1 MNRQRISRRDLLKI
15 GAAAGAV
22 TLAGCAAP
30 AAAPQQP
37 TTAPAAPATGVE
49 ATTAPEQAPAEA
61 PAAPLAAGEIEYFM
75 YDLGPANK
83 SREEM
88 RDAFQAAN
96 PDAKVRI
103 TVLPYGELWQKIAA
117 RMAAGQ
123 PPDVMY
129 GDFSLVR
136 SALEGQLLDM
146 TSYMKA
152 DSVLSDSNQFT
163 IEMMDPMQAKYGTSK
178 VVALIMGTWVPILYF
193 NKDLF
198 DVANVAY
205 PTEDWTWE
213 EVREAAM
220 KLTKDDRSQFGVQIG
235 VPFDNVGWMWWGQQ
249 PADFWATPQA
259 FPETSNF
266 NNETGINVF
275 RVYYDLTHVDKSA
288 PTPDEASGYSQYA
301 GPFGAGKSAMYTG
314 GDWDAGWS
322 FRELPFKWDMT
333 LTPKMRKD
341 YRPSLN
347 TMVATNTIA
356 SATKNPDIAWNFVR
370 FISASKEGQTLVGA
384 GAYETPVLKG
394 VAESDEVLKPDWAP
408 EGYSARVKAALLPGP
423 MFTPYPLN
431 INLWEFPG
439 KFLDPTVDNVRKGE
453 MTPEQAVEYLDKEGK
468 PYFAQQ
474 KKDTPPIP

>member
-1 MNRQRISRRDLLKI
+1 MNRSKLSRRDFLKI
-15 GAAAGAV
+15 GAAAGAM

-37 TTAPAAPATGVE
+37 APAAGTE
-49 ATTAPEQAPAEA
+49 ATTG
-61 PAAPLAAGEIEYFM
+61 PAAVPAAGEIEYFM
-75 YDLGPANK
+75 YDLGPANQ

-96 PDAKVRI
+96 PGAKVKV
-103 TVLPYGELWQKIAA
+103 TVLPYDEMWQKVAA
-117 RMAAGQ
+117 LMAAGQ

-136 SALEGQLLDM
+136 NALEGQLLDL
-146 TSYMKA
+146 TDYMKA
-152 DSVLSDSNQFT
+152 DPVLSDPNQFT
-163 IEMMDPMQAKYGTSK
+163 VNMQDDVQAKYGTSK
-178 VVALIMGTWVPILYF
+178 IVALIMGTWVPILYY
-193 NKDLF
+193 NKDMF
-198 DVANVAY
+198 DAAGVAY

-213 EVREAAM
+213 DVREAAR
-220 KLTKDDRSQFGVQIG
+220 KLTKDDRSQFGVQLG
-235 VPFDNVGWMWWGQQ
+235 TTFDNVGWMWWGQK
-249 PADFWATPQA
+249 PDNFWAIPQA
-259 FPETSNF
+259 FPETCNF
-266 NNETGINVF
+266 DNPTGIGVMQ
-275 RVYYDLTHVDKSA
+275 VYYDLTYVDKSA
-288 PTPDEASGYSQYA
+288 PTPDEASGYSNYA
-301 GPFGAGKSAMYTG
+301 GPFGAGKAAMYSG

-341 YRPSLN
+341 YRPALN

-356 SATKNPDIAWNFVR
+356 SATKNPDIAWNFIR
-370 FISASKEGQTLVGA
+370 FITATEEGQKLVGK

-408 EGYSARVKAALLPGP
+408 AGYAARVKAASLPGP

-431 INLWEFPG
+431 INLWEFPS
-439 KFLDPTVDNVRKGE
+439 KFLDPTVDNVRRGE

-468 PYFAQQ
+468 PYFEQQ
-474 KKDTPPIP
+474 RKDTPPIP

>member
-1 MNRQRISRRDLLKI
+1 MNRSKLSRRNFLKI
-15 GAAAGAV
+15 GAAAGAM

-37 TTAPAAPATGVE
+37 APAAGTE
-49 ATTAPEQAPAEA
+49 ATTAPAEA
-61 PAAPLAAGEIEYFM
+61 PAAPTPGAIEYFM
-75 YDLGPANK
+75 YDLGPANQ

-96 PDAKVRI
+96 PGAQVKV
-103 TVLPYGELWQKIAA
+103 TVLPYDEMWQKIAA
-117 RMAAGQ
+117 LMAAGQ

-136 SALEGQLLDM
+136 SALEGQLLDL
-146 TSYMKA
+146 TDYMKA
-152 DSVLSDSNQFT
+152 DPVLSDPNQFT
-163 IEMMDPMQAKYGTSK
+163 TNMQDDVQAKYGTSK
-178 VVALIMGTWVPILYF
+178 IVALIMGTWVPILYY
-193 NKDLF
+193 NKDMF
-198 DVANVAY
+198 DAAGVAY

-213 EVREAAM
+213 DAREAAK
-220 KLTKDDRSQFGVQIG
+220 KLTKDDRSQFGIQLG
-235 VPFDNVGWMWWGQQ
+235 TTFDNVGWMWWGQK
-249 PADFWATPQA
+249 PDNFWAIPQA
-259 FPETSNF
+259 FPETCNF
-266 NNETGINVF
+266 NNPTGIGVMQ
-275 RVYYDLTHVDKSA
+275 VYYDLTHVDKSA
-288 PTPDEASGYSQYA
+288 PTPDEASGYSNYA
-301 GPFGAGKSAMYTG
+301 GPFGAGKAAMYSG

-322 FRELPFKWDMT
+322 FRELPFQWDMT

-341 YRPSLN
+341 YRPALN

-356 SATKNPDIAWNFVR
+356 SATKNPDVAWNFIR
-370 FISASKEGQTLVGA
+370 FITATEEGQKLVGK

-394 VAESDEVLKPDWAP
+394 VAESDEVLRPDWAP
-408 EGYSARVKAALLPGP
+408 AGYAARVKAASLPGP

-439 KFLDPTVDNVRKGE
+439 KFLDPTVDSVRRGE
-453 MTPEQAVEYLDKEGK
+453 MTPQQAVEFLDKEGQ

>member
-1 MNRQRISRRDLLKI
+1 MTRQKVTRRDFLKI

-37 TTAPAAPATGVE
+37 TTAPAAPATGAE
-49 ATTAPEQAPAEA
+49 ATTAP
-61 PAAPLAAGEIEYFM
+61 AAASAAGEIEYFT
-75 YDLGPANK
+75 YDLGPANQ

-96 PDAKVRI
+96 PEATVKV
-103 TVLPYGELWQKIAA
+103 TVLPYGEMFQKIAA
-117 RMAAGQ
+117 LMAAGQ

-136 SALEGQLLDM
+136 NALEGQLLDL
-146 TSYMKA
+146 TSYIKA
-152 DSVLSDSNQFT
+152 DPVLSDANQFT
-163 IEMMDPMQAKYGTSK
+163 TNMQDDVQAKYGTSK
-178 VVALIMGTWVPILYF
+178 IVALIMGTWVPILYY

-198 DVANVAY
+198 DAAGAAY
-205 PTEDWTWE
+205 PTDDWTWE
-213 EVREAAM
+213 YAREAA
-220 KLTKDDRSQFGVQIG
+220 KLLTKDDRSQFGVQLG
-235 VPFDNVGWMWWGQQ
+235 TTFDNVGWMWWGQQ

-266 NNETGINVF
+266 NNETGVNVMK
-275 RVYYDLTHVDKSA
+275 VYHDLTHVDKSA
-288 PTPDEASGYSQYA
+288 PTPDEASGYSNYA
-301 GPFGAGKSAMYTG
+301 GPFGAGKAAMYSG

-322 FRELPFKWDMT
+322 FRELPFKWDMA

-341 YRPSLN
+341 YRPALN

-356 SATKNPDIAWNFVR
+356 SASKNPDIAWNFIR
-370 FISASKEGQTLVGA
+370 FITATEDGQKLVGK

-408 EGYSARVKAALLPGP
+408 AGYSARVKAASLPGP

-453 MTPEQAVEYLDKEGK
+453 MTPEQAVEFLDKEGQ

-474 KKDTPPIP
+474 RKDTPPIP